1 MSAYL
6 IGWYGVQGAE
16 EVMLGLRKGYLVEN
30 EDWGYFRCTLCKVAD
45 VTEQHLLCSKHC
57 TRRDQFIFKREPP
70 DDMRALALVA
80 QTTATLPPLPAGP
93 PPPGLPPSGVAAVPP
108 LAAGPPPGVAAVA
121 AATRSAAAL
130 ANEQLRSEVQHLL
143 SEVQQLR
150 SEVQPLRS
158 EVQELRSELQAHTFA
173 MADVATLMVAQQQ
186 SVGGGV
192 APLVDPEGR
201 TAEDVAPLE
210 ASNGGCC
217 NADGGPATDPQDLW
231 LVSGGGV
238 APLVDPLVDV

>member
-1 MSAYL
+1 MSARL
-6 IGWYGVQGAE
+6 IEWYGVQGTE
-16 EVMLGLRKGYLVEN
+16 EVMLGLRKGYLVQN
-30 EDWGYFRCTLCKVAD
+30 ADHGYFRCTLCKVAD
-45 VTEQHLLCSKHC
+45 VTEGHLLCSKHC
-57 TRRDQFIFKREPP
+57 TKRDQYMYAREPP
-70 DDMRALALVA
+70 DDMLALALVA
-80 QTTATLPPLPAGP
+80 HTAATLPPLPAGP

-130 ANEQLRSEVQHLL
+130 ANEQLL

-158 EVQELRSELQAHTFA
+158 EVQELRSELQAHRQA

-186 SVGGGV
+186 SVGG
-192 APLVDPEGR
+192 P
-201 TAEDVAPLE
+201 T
-210 ASNGGCC
+210 
-217 NADGGPATDPQDLW
+217 TDPQYLW